1 MYLES
6 FINFIFF
13 LFPFKFYK
21 SIRILYRSTVYYK
34 YEFYI
39 FTTRIFYSSYIQI
52 ISNWSKITCN
62 NLIIRKF
69 PKRGGSSIRTQNF
82 SSIFFFL
89 LVTTNYIFTNTRQ
102 ICRRKSKN
110 RWLRRPV
117 SRSAPFYRLF
127 SASKRFIEFR
137 LGLIDSIKVQLCVAT
152 GPPWRYLAMVDPIA
166 DLRLTQMPREPREV
180 VMSTY
185 GKQLEWLWR
194 ILIEWSGTRETRMIS
209 EWFCRFLG
217 GNKIFTFMILVFL
230 LRVSMFIQYR
240 LNILSIVFY
249 LVLFIHILFIYFQSC
264 RD

>member
-1 MYLES
+1 MLYFLHVYLES

-102 ICRRKSKN
+102 ICRCKSKN

-117 SRSAPFYRLF
+117 SLF
-127 SASKRFIEFR
+127 SA
-137 LGLIDSIKVQLCVAT
+137 
-152 GPPWRYLAMVDPIA
+152 
-166 DLRLTQMPREPREV
+166 
-180 VMSTY
+180 
-185 GKQLEWLWR
+185 
-194 ILIEWSGTRETRMIS
+194 
-209 EWFCRFLG
+209 
-217 GNKIFTFMILVFL
+217 
-230 LRVSMFIQYR
+230 
-240 LNILSIVFY
+240 ILSAILSFEPIHWVPTRPDWFY
-249 LVLFIHILFIYFQSC
+249 
-264 RD
+264 